1 MIPDKLHRRL
11 RWALSLYDWGYKTDA
26 FNMLEKIAR
35 YVTTAPATVLP
46 VEESEVKEDGIETRE
61 ESEEEECYG
70 RKSFGF
76 GFCI

>member
-11 RWALSLYDWGYKTDA
+11 KWALSLYDWGYKTDA

-35 YVTTAPATVLP
+35 YVTN
-46 VEESEVKEDGIETRE
+46 EESEVKEDGIETSE